1 MLTAEK
7 VGSSLVRVPRCHSR
21 TFRTSRTMRH
31 PRWLPAVCTLGDNRC
46 AGGSAA
52 PEEGGGNHGF
62 IGSTG
67 QSDHCRRVDCQR
79 SGRSPVDTAGRRWAA
94 GCSGPAVARADGIL
108 VSTHHHR
115 RTPRASVGRGVAA
128 RTESRKAALL
138 GRGWLAVTSTS
149 DRVTA
154 RSKLR
159 VAGDVRRVQREQRKQ
174 STSNRGS
181 SDRVGQC
188 PQASTTKQPAGSP

>member
-1 MLTAEK
+1 MLTVEK
-7 VGSSLVRVPRCHSR
+7 VGSSLVRVPRCHSC

-31 PRWLPAVCTLGDNRC
+31 PRWLPAVCTSGDNRC

-79 SGRSPVDTAGRRWAA
+79 SCRSPVDTAGRRWAA

-115 RTPRASVGRGVAA
+115 RTPRASVGRG
-128 RTESRKAALL
+128 RCSQEGEWWKAALL
-138 GRGWLAVTSTS
+138 ERGWLAVTSKVRS
-149 DRVTA
+149 RVTA

-159 VAGDVRRVQREQRKQ
+159 PE
-174 STSNRGS
+174 
-181 SDRVGQC
+181 
-188 PQASTTKQPAGSP
+188 

>member
-31 PRWLPAVCTLGDNRC
+31 PRWLPAVCTSGDNRC

-67 QSDHCRRVDCQR
+67 QSDYCRRVDCQR

-115 RTPRASVGRGVAA
+115 RTPRASVSRGVAA
-128 RTESRKAALL
+128 RTESWKAALL
-138 GRGWLAVTSTS
+138 GWVACGHEHVRS
-149 DRVTA
+149 RITA

-159 VAGDVRRVQREQRKQ
+159 VAGDVRRAQWEQPEAVDK
-174 STSNRGS
+174 
-181 SDRVGQC
+181 
-188 PQASTTKQPAGSP
+188 